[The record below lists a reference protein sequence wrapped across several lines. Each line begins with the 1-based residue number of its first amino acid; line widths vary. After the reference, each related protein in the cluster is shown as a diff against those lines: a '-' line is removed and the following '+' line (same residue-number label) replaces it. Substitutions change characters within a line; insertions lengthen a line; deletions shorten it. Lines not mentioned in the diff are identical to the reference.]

1 MLMHSQLMI
10 GKPPYARQP
19 NTARDALEREH
30 TEQMDRS
37 KMANNRQAV
46 GRDKQPRYR
55 QDCHRYDP
63 CVTQPLVRS
72 AAGLPPNWKGA
83 DDQGG
88 HCKQKMKLNNQQ
100 RD

>member
-1 MLMHSQLMI
+1 
-10 GKPPYARQP
+10 
-19 NTARDALEREH
+19 
-30 TEQMDRS
+30 
-37 KMANNRQAV
+37 MANNRQAV

-72 AAGLPPNWKGA
+72 AAGSPPNWKGA

-88 HCKQKMKLNNQQ
+88 HCGQKMKLNNQQ
-100 RD
+100 RDWTRGQGHGLDLSVWQLGLDCLCLRNALRMTNAAYVT